1 MAKTS
6 QEETTVSSSPHLVD
20 LLYPD
25 EGKRQRSIERGSAIA
40 KLPQDYVQNLELE
53 LLSRLIC
60 PENSLNALRVLTQLS
75 TDPEVL
81 NYRLDI
87 LEDFLN
93 VPQLEAVLYEN
104 VHKPFVNRLK
114 INLLS
119 AGNDYAAHAFGD
131 VSAFK
136 NGSGNP

>member
-60 PENSLNALRVLTQLS
+60 PENSLSALRVLTQLS

-93 VPQLEAVLYEN
+93 APQL
-104 VHKPFVNRLK
+104 
-114 INLLS
+114 
-119 AGNDYAAHAFGD
+119 
-131 VSAFK
+131 
-136 NGSGNP
+136 